1 MDANL
6 LMPAWNHVLRYHSIR
21 FGMHLNADKNR
32 KSPLKINFRLISGVQ
47 HLYLYTSERVT
58 PGGQILTLK

>member
-6 LMPAWNHVLRYHSIR
+6 LIPAWNYVLSYHSIR
-21 FGMHLNADKNR
+21 FGRHLNRDKTR
-32 KSPLKINFRLISGVQ
+32 KSPLKINFRFIYGVQ
-47 HLYLYTSERVT
+47 HLYLYTSMRVS